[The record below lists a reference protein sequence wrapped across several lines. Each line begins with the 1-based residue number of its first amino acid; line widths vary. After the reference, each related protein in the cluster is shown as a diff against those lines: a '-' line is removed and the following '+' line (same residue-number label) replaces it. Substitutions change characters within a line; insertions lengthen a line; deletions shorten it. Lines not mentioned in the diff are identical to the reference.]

1 LLDLIPISHTLTT
14 WRFKAKVQV
23 FLLQPWKTFSAD
35 SSCRFREN
43 AHFNSEKW
51 HHRAEG

>member
-1 LLDLIPISHTLTT
+1 LAQIRLVVLE
-14 WRFKAKVQV
+14 KNAK
-23 FLLQPWKTFSAD
+23 
-35 SSCRFREN
+35 N